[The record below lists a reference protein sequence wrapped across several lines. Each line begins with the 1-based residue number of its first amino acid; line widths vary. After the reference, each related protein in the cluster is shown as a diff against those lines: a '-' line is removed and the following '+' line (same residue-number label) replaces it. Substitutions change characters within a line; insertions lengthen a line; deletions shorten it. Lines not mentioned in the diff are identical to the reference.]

1 MRRYY
6 VINLTSSSNLELFE
20 TSEVS
25 KLTLSHSIKIPPP
38 LHLFQKAM
46 KLYLQEKQISLP
58 SREAKVIAGSWH
70 RWSLPAAP
78 NLLLHCNPFI
88 GSMILVCNCHD
99 SPPLVLSALS
109 EAALIL

>member
-1 MRRYY
+1 MRRCY

-70 RWSLPAAP
+70 RWSL

-88 GSMILVCNCHD
+88 GSMILVCNCHA